1 MDLPIFPQDSSKKW
15 GRRAF
20 RHTFLAVWGPLRAIL
35 PRAPLNAGELIQSR
49 YRLQRLLGSGASGS
63 VWAARNELIDR
74 DVALKI
80 MRPDVAEDAV
90 ALQRFFNEA
99 KASGRVRS
107 PSIVEILD
115 LGQAEDGSPFLVF
128 ELLEGEGLDEKLRRE
143 GTVAP
148 EMLMEMLVG
157 VARALE
163 LSHAQGII
171 HRDLKPA
178 NIFVTRGHNGQPIAK
193 ILDFGISKMFD
204 TGHNFTLTR
213 TGTVVGSPAYMS
225 PEQAAGK
232 DDIDG
237 RADVWSLGVVMYEA
251 LTGTL
256 PHQAANYN
264 QLMVRILTQDCDS
277 VTTRKPDLP
286 PSVSAIV
293 DACLKRERDARTS
306 NAGTLAS
313 QMEGA
318 LREMRAVRF
327 RALGRRSVDRSSG
340 PSGAE
345 IPRRATDHGG
355 RDPALAAYTRPGT
368 LSQRNLMLLAA
379 GIGVAIGALALL
391 LVLAVLGRR

>member
-1 MDLPIFPQDSSKKW
+1 MKPTGVAFPC
-15 GRRAF
+15 RRVPPS
-20 RHTFLAVWGPLRAIL
+20 RYPPV
-35 PRAPLNAGELIQSR
+35 APLQAGELIQSR

-163 LSHAQGII
+163 LAHAQGII

-178 NIFVTRGHNGQPIAK
+178 NIFVTRGQNGQPIAK
-193 ILDFGISKMFD
+193 ILDFGISKIFD

-225 PEQAAGK
+225 PEQAAGRE
-232 DDIDG
+232 DIDG
-237 RADVWSLGVVMYEA
+237 RADIWSLGVVMYEA

-264 QLMVRILTQDCDS
+264 QLMVRILTQDSDAVS
-277 VTTRKPDLP
+277 TRKPDLP
-286 PSVSAIV
+286 QSVSAIV

-306 NAGTLAS
+306 NSGTLAS
-313 QMEGA
+313 QMEGT

-327 RALGRRSVDRSSG
+327 RALGRRSVDRNSPGGS
-340 PSGAE
+340 AE
-345 IPRRATDHGG
+345 IQRRSTDGGGHGG
-355 RDPALAAYTRPGT
+355 GHEQPMMAQYQNRPGT

-391 LVLAVLGRR
+391 LVLAVLNRR

>member
-1 MDLPIFPQDSSKKW
+1 VGFPDGSRPPSPKAC
-15 GRRAF
+15 RRAP
-20 RHTFLAVWGPLRAIL
+20 GPRY
-35 PRAPLNAGELIQSR
+35 PPWAPLNSGDLIQSR

-128 ELLEGEGLDEKLRRE
+128 ELLEGEGLDERLRRE
-143 GTVAP
+143 GTITP
-148 EMLMEMLVG
+148 EQCLEMLSG

-163 LSHAQGII
+163 LAHGLGII

-178 NIFVTRGHNGQPIAK
+178 NLFVTRSATGVHVAK
-193 ILDFGISKMFD
+193 ILDFGISKIFD

-225 PEQAAGK
+225 PEQAAGRE
-232 DDIDG
+232 DIDG
-237 RADVWSLGVVMYEA
+237 RADIWSLGVVMYEA

-264 QLMVRILTQDCDS
+264 QLMVRILTQDSDS
-277 VTTRKPDLP
+277 VLTRKPDLP
-286 PSVSAIV
+286 PSVGAIV

-306 NAGTLAS
+306 NAGILAS

-318 LREMRAVRF
+318 LREMRAMRF
-327 RALGRRSVDRSSG
+327 RALGRRAADHNPAQPG
-340 PSGAE
+340 E
-345 IPRRATDHGG
+345 MQRRASDFSGG
-355 RDPALAAYTRPGT
+355 REAPLMAQPDPGKGT
-368 LSQRNLMLLAA
+368 SLSQRNLVLLAT
-379 GIGVAIGALALL
+379 GIGVAIGM
-391 LVLAVLGRR
+391 LVLALVMALSSRLR

>member
-1 MDLPIFPQDSSKKW
+1 
-15 GRRAF
+15 
-20 RHTFLAVWGPLRAIL
+20 
-35 PRAPLNAGELIQSR
+35 
-49 YRLQRLLGSGASGS
+49 
-63 VWAARNELIDR
+63 
-74 DVALKI
+74 
-80 MRPDVAEDAV
+80 
-90 ALQRFFNEA
+90 
-99 KASGRVRS
+99 
-107 PSIVEILD
+107 
-115 LGQAEDGSPFLVF
+115 
-128 ELLEGEGLDEKLRRE
+128 
-143 GTVAP
+143 
-148 EMLMEMLVG
+148 MEMLVG

-163 LSHAQGII
+163 LAHGQGII

-178 NIFVTRGHNGQPIAK
+178 NIFVIRGHTGQAAK

-232 DDIDG
+232 EDIDG

-264 QLMVRILTQDCDS
+264 QLMVRILTQDCDP
-277 VTTRKPDLP
+277 VQTRKPDLP
-286 PSVSAIV
+286 PSVCAIV

-306 NAGTLAS
+306 NSGTLAS
-313 QMEGA
+313 QMEGS

-327 RALGRRSVDRSSG
+327 RALGRRSVDRHAG
-340 PSGAE
+340 PGE
-345 IPRRATDHGG
+345 VPRRATDLGG
-355 RDPALAAYTRPGT
+355 RDPALAALDPAKPGA

-391 LVLAVLGRR
+391 LVLAVLNHK

>member
-1 MDLPIFPQDSSKKW
+1 M
-15 GRRAF
+15 
-20 RHTFLAVWGPLRAIL
+20 
-35 PRAPLNAGELIQSR
+35 
-49 YRLQRLLGSGASGS
+49 
-63 VWAARNELIDR
+63 WAARNELIDR

-143 GTVAP
+143 GTVTP
-148 EMLMEMLVG
+148 EVLLEMLHG

-163 LSHAQGII
+163 LAHGLGII

-178 NIFVTRGHNGQPIAK
+178 NIFVTRQPSGTLMAK
-193 ILDFGISKMFD
+193 ILDFGISKIFD

-225 PEQAAGK
+225 PEQAAGRE
-232 DDIDG
+232 DIDG

-264 QLMVRILTQDCDS
+264 QLMVRILTQDSDP
-277 VTTRKPDLP
+277 VATRKPDLP
-286 PSVSAIV
+286 PSICAIV
-293 DACLKRERDARTS
+293 DACLKRERDERTS
-306 NAGTLAS
+306 NSATLAN

-318 LREMRAVRF
+318 LREMRAMRF
-327 RALGRRSVDRSSG
+327 RALGRRTADRSRGG
-340 PSGAE
+340 PAE
-345 IPRRATDHGG
+345 GQRRASDYGAG
-355 RDPALAAYTRPGT
+355 REAPMMVPQPGSKQIT
-368 LSQRNLMLLAA
+368 TNISQRNLVLLAA
-379 GIGVAIGALALL
+379 GVGVAIGVLALL
-391 LVLAVLGRR
+391 LVLAVLKR